1 VDEYGLKTGPSPPV
15 REAHETRV
23 AVLVAGEETGDRFAL
38 IETVEEPG
46 AEAPRH
52 IHHREDEALYVLEGS
67 LDVWI
72 ASRWVE
78 VPAGAAVFLPRG
90 VEHTFVVATER
101 ARVLALVAPAGLEGF
116 YRETDAAR
124 SEVERLVA
132 TAARYGCE
140 ITGPVPARPETGV
153 RRPALQTRVTGTD
166 TEEVRARGEKG
177 KLRRQRT
184 GQIGTNTG
192 EDEQ

>member
-1 VDEYGLKTGPSPPV
+1 MDEYGLKARPSPPA
-15 REAHETRV
+15 REARV
-23 AVLVAGEETGDRFAL
+23 AVLVAGAETGDRFAL

-46 AEAPRH
+46 AEPPRH
-52 IHHREDEALYVLEGS
+52 IHHREDEALYVLEGT
-67 LDVWI
+67 LYVWI
-72 ASRWVE
+72 AGRWVE

-90 VEHTFVVATER
+90 IEHTFVVATER

-140 ITGPVPARPETGV
+140 ITGPVPARPETGA
-153 RRPALQTRVTGTD
+153 RQPALQTRVTGTH
-166 TEEVRARGEKG
+166 TEEVRARGEKA
-177 KLRRQRT
+177 KLRRQQT
-184 GQIGTNTG
+184 DQLGTNTG

>member
-1 VDEYGLKTGPSPPV
+1 VDEYGLKTGPSPPA
-15 REAHETRV
+15 REARA
-23 AVLVAGEETGDRFAL
+23 AVLVAGAETGDRFAL

-46 AEAPRH
+46 AEPPRH

-78 VPAGAAVFLPRG
+78 VPAGAVVFLPRG
-90 VEHTFVVATER
+90 VEHTFVATER

-116 YRETDAAR
+116 YREADAAR

-153 RRPALQTRVTGTD
+153 RQPALQTRVTGTD
-166 TEEVRARGEKG
+166 TEEVRARRLKG